1 LSPFCSVMIT
11 FSAQPYLTSTGLACN
26 RGVLYCQA
34 IILGQMIDFQ
44 AWEFDP
50 RVRKLKS
57 PVDEVLAFPVAY
69 KCHADSRAV
78 RREDKTSVR

>member
-1 LSPFCSVMIT
+1 
-11 FSAQPYLTSTGLACN
+11 
-26 RGVLYCQA
+26 
-34 IILGQMIDFQ
+34 MIDFQ

-57 PVDEVLAFPVAY
+57 PVDDILAFPVPY
-69 KCHADSRAV
+69 KWDADSRAV